1 MQTMTFHF
9 KPRLLCLALASVLGA
24 ATLTAQATPA
34 VALTAAENVTGATGP
49 GTALAT
55 PASPGGG
62 DFFHNGGGGMG
73 STGTTFFHTYGFN
86 TGLTYFGARVSG
98 TGTFFGN
105 TSATYTDSYT
115 NSSAVAQLVT
125 FSYNVDSGQIG
136 LSGTG
141 TGYADLLL
149 SLAFNGTVVARD
161 HGRIDYTG
169 SGATCN
175 TNVGGDDVGVL
186 ASYLACSGGSA
197 TASSA
202 FGSSGSYI
210 ATQILAA
217 GATLNIS
224 YEIRAETA
232 GTLTGATSVLCSGG
246 DRGNQTVT
254 GAAPVTDLVGQGQ
267 DVPGESGCTSFNGIS
282 RSGDPAG
289 FSPAPFNPGRFN
301 LIGVTAVVPEP
312 GALALVGLAL
322 AGLAG
327 VARRRA

>member
-1 MQTMTFHF
+1 MNAHF
-9 KPRLLCLALASVLGA
+9 KPRLLCLALASVLGGT
-24 ATLTAQATPA
+24 TLTAQATPA

-49 GTALAT
+49 GTALVT

-141 TGYADLLL
+141 TGYAELLL

-161 HGRIDYTG
+161 HGRIDYSG
-169 SGATCN
+169 SSATCN

-232 GTLTGATSVLCSGG
+232 GTLSGATTTLCSGG
-246 DRGNQTVT
+246 DRGGQTLSG
-254 GAAPVTDLVGQGQ
+254 GAPETDVFVA
-267 DVPGESGCTSFNGIS
+267 DVPGNSGCTNFNGIS

-289 FSPAPFNPGRFN
+289 FAPAPFNPGRFN
-301 LIGVTAVVPEP
+301 ITGTTAAGVPEP